1 MTIKSYPFL
10 LWLDQS
16 LAYVSNETE
25 LTEMCHYAG
34 ADEGICIYPDGQYL
48 TRSGQQVPALSADE
62 LTRLVQQTLVQ
73 EGQCCVS
80 KLNQCSVKEAFELLE
95 DIR

>member
-16 LAYVSNETE
+16 LAYVSNESE
-25 LTEMCHYAG
+25 LTEMCHYSG
-34 ADEGICIYPDGQYL
+34 PDEGICIYRDGQYM
-48 TRSGQQVPALSADE
+48 TRFGETIAPLSAGA

-80 KLNQCSVKEAFELLE
+80 KLSECSVEDAFKLLE
-95 DIR
+95 NIR

>member
-16 LAYVSNETE
+16 LAYVRSEDE

-34 ADEGICIYPDGQYL
+34 PDEGICIYPDGHYL
-48 TRSGQQVPALSADE
+48 TRSGQAVTPLSADA

-80 KLNQCSVKEAFELLE
+80 KLSECSVEDAFKLLE